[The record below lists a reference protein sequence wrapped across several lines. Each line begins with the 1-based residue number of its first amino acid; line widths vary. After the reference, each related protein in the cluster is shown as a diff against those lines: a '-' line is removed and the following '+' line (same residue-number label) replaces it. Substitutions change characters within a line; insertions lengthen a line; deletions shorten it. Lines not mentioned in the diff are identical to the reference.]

1 MKENGF
7 YPEATL
13 GIVLGELV
21 TVIAGLTVMRA
32 AGMSPESKSV
42 VTAGLVAGYTKLTM
56 PKITDT
62 NLFSKT
68 ILNGTI
74 IYVVQT
80 SPEWL

>member
-1 MKENGF
+1 MKENAF

-62 NLFSKT
+62 NLFYKT
-68 ILNGTI
+68 IVNGTI

-80 SPEWL
+80 SPEWS